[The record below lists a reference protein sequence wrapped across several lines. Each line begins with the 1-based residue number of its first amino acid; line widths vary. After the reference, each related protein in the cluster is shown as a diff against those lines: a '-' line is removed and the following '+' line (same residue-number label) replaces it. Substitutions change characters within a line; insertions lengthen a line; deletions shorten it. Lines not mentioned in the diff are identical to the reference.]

1 MDKDLKYRVI
11 CPLCGKS
18 FDSRDGKFS
27 PDGKVVCQEC
37 YDRFGFRT
45 YMVWGGDYPE
55 DEKSEKRPYEHYPK
69 FVPKD
74 WRDCYKL
81 PLHLDEYRVYARD
94 ADDNAALG
102 DFNLKYDEKGNYLPG
117 ERERINHIVDVIN
130 GDCSSNFDSDWGIS
144 NDNPCKIT
152 YKGEYQFSVR
162 GWGHLKD
169 RCSLNLPAKLAAKMQ
184 DGFINYIIDKLNGG
198 RNSSR
203 NNMKKFSLDEY
214 LKNPGRKIVT
224 RDGHNARIISTD
236 RKSSTGHNIVVLLDY
251 GNEEISTTC
260 NNNGETEFCS
270 PFQSKGD
277 LFFAPEK
284 KEGWI
289 NIYLDAEDGSCA
301 ETCIYKSKEE
311 AEESGKK
318 WSCYIT
324 TVKIEWE
331 E

>member
-1 MDKDLKYRVI
+1 MDKDLKYRAV

-45 YMVWGGDYPE
+45 YMVWGGDCPE

-169 RCSLNLPAKLAAKMQ
+169 RSSLNLPAKLAAKMQ
-184 DGFINYIIDKLNGG
+184 DGFINYIIDKLNSG

-236 RKSSTGHNIVVLLDY
+236 RKSPTGHNIVVLLDY

-289 NIYLDAEDGSCA
+289 NIYLDAEDGSYV

>member
-1 MDKDLKYRVI
+1 MDKDLKYRTV

-45 YMVWGGDYPE
+45 YMVWGGNYPE
-55 DEKSEKRPYEHYPK
+55 DEMSEKKPYEHYPK

-102 DFNLKYDEKGNYLPG
+102 DFNLKYDERGNYLPG
-117 ERERINHIVDVIN
+117 ERERINHIVDIIN

-144 NDNPCKIT
+144 NDNLCKIT

-169 RCSLNLPAKLAAKMQ
+169 RSSLNLPAKLAAEMQ

-198 RNSSR
+198 RN
-203 NNMKKFSLDEY
+203 NMKKFSLDEY
-214 LKNPGRKIVT
+214 LKNPSRKIVT

-236 RKSSTGHNIVVLLDY
+236 RKSPTGHNIVVLLDY
-251 GNEEISTTC
+251 GSEEISTTC

-277 LFFAPEK
+277 LFFASEK
-284 KEGWI
+284 REGWV
-289 NIYLDAEDGSCA
+289 NIYKYNSKITTGSLVYN
-301 ETCIYKSKEE
+301 TKEE
-311 AEESGKK
+311 AESAKGNR
-318 WSCYIT
+318 SDYIS
-324 TVKIEWE
+324 TVKVEWE

>member
-1 MDKDLKYRVI
+1 MDKDLKYRAV

-27 PDGKVVCQEC
+27 PDGKLVCQEC
-37 YDRFGFRT
+37 YDHFGFRT
-45 YMVWGGDYPE
+45 YMVWGGDCPE

-102 DFNLKYDEKGNYLPG
+102 DFNLKYDERGNYLPG

-169 RCSLNLPAKLAAKMQ
+169 RSSLNLPAKLAAEMQ
-184 DGFINYIIDKLNGG
+184 DGFINYIIGKLNGG
-198 RNSSR
+198 R

-214 LKNPGRKIVT
+214 LKNPSRKIVT

-236 RKSSTGHNIVVLLDY
+236 RKSPTGHNIVALLDY
-251 GNEEISTTC
+251 GSEEIPTNC
-260 NNNGETEFCS
+260 NDKGEHDFCS

-284 KEGWI
+284 KEGWV
-289 NIYLDAEDGSCA
+289 NIYKYNSKITTGSLVYN
-301 ETCIYKSKEE
+301 TKEE
-311 AEESGKK
+311 AESAKGNR
-318 WSCYIT
+318 SDYIS
-324 TVKIEWE
+324 TVKVEWE